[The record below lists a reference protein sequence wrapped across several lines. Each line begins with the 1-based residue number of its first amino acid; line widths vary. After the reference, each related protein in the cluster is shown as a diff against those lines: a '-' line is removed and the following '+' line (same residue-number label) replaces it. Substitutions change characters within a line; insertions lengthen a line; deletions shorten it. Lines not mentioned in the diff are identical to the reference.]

1 MIFHILSDETDFL
14 RYQKFVLK
22 NKNFSIEQIFYSK
35 LSLFVYLKK
44 EMTPRDLCDP
54 TKAWYMEGPIIN
66 LSFERQLR
74 RVGMT

>member
-54 TKAWYMEGPIIN
+54 IKAWYMEGPIIYH
-66 LSFERQLR
+66 LEEFRD
-74 RVGMT
+74 VI